1 MSTLDR
7 RTAAGSRLVLLAV
20 LFVAAV
26 VLTGVL
32 FRGIRLDLTENR
44 LYTLSEGTKRVI
56 GKLDEPIN
64 LYFYFSDSLARDAPQ
79 LRNYAQRVREL
90 LEEIAATSR
99 GRIVLQVIDPLP
111 FSEDE
116 DRAVGFGL
124 VGAPVGGS
132 GDTLYFGL
140 AGTNSTDGVAAIP
153 FFQAG
158 KEPFLEY
165 DLAKVIA
172 SLGEQE
178 RPVVGWLSSIE
189 IGPGFDPATSRVN
202 EGWLMFSELSSLFE
216 MRRVDRAATRIEDDV
231 DLLLLVHPKNLSDDT
246 LYAIDQFVLRGGRL
260 LALVDPHAETEQA
273 GQGVDPTAAMFSGKE
288 SDLPKLF
295 AAWGVKYDPG
305 QVVLD
310 AQYALQV
317 NLRDQPRPVRH
328 LAMIGPDASA
338 MSQSDVISAQLASV
352 NFSTA
357 GHFQLADGAT
367 VEIEPLVQT
376 SGNAALVAVDR
387 VRFLPDPQS
396 LFGDFNS
403 TGEHYVLA
411 ARLTGTLK
419 SAFPERAAEGH
430 LAESSGPANIVLVA
444 DTDMFADAMWA
455 QAQSFFGQRIVN
467 AFAGNGD
474 FIVNAVDNLVGNADL
489 ISVRT
494 RASSSRPFT
503 RVEALER
510 AAGDRFR
517 IKEQEL
523 QAELAETERKLTELQ
538 AARPDSGA
546 TLVSVEQ
553 QAELLRFQQE
563 RQRVRKE
570 LRQVRAQLN
579 ADIQT
584 LGATLKFINIVGVPL
599 LLTFAAAGFALWRAR
614 RRKEATP

>member
-1 MSTLDR
+1 MSAFDR
-7 RTAAGSRLVLLAV
+7 RTAAGSHLVLLAI

-26 VLTGVL
+26 VITGVL
-32 FRGIRLDLTENR
+32 FRGFRLDLTENR
-44 LYTLSEGTKRVI
+44 LYTLSDGTRRV
-56 GKLDEPIN
+56 LDKIEEPIN
-64 LYFYFSDSLARDAPQ
+64 LYFYFSDSVAQDAPQ
-79 LRNYAQRVREL
+79 LRVYAQRVREL
-90 LEEIAATSR
+90 LEEVAAASR
-99 GRIVLQVIDPLP
+99 GKVVLQVIDPLP

-116 DRAVGFGL
+116 DRAVEFGL
-124 VGAPVGGS
+124 VAAPVGS
-132 GDTLYFGL
+132 AGDTLFFGL

-153 FFQAG
+153 FFQAN
-158 KEPFLEY
+158 KEAFLEY

-172 SLGEQE
+172 SLVEE
-178 RPVVGWLSSIE
+178 DRPVVGWLSSIE

-202 EGWLMFSELSSLFE
+202 EGWVMFSELAKLFE

-231 DLLLLVHPKNLSDDT
+231 DLLLLVHPKDLSDDT

-260 LALVDPHAETEQA
+260 LALVDPHAEAEQA
-273 GQGVDPTAAMFSGKE
+273 GQGVDPTAAMFAGKE

-295 AAWGVKYDPG
+295 SAWGVAFDPT

-317 NLRDQPRPVRH
+317 NVRDQQRPVRH

-338 MSQSDVISAQLASV
+338 MNQADVISAQLDTI

-367 VEIEPLVQT
+367 VQLEPLVQS
-376 SGNAALVAVDR
+376 SGNAALVPVDR

-411 ARLTGTLK
+411 ARLSGTLK
-419 SAFPERAAEGH
+419 TAFPERSGEGH
-430 LAESSGPANIVLVA
+430 LAESTGSANVVLVA

-455 QAQSFFGQRIVN
+455 QVQSFFGQRIVN
-467 AFAGNGD
+467 AFASNGD
-474 FIVNAVDNLVGNADL
+474 FVINAVDNLVGNADL

-494 RASSSRPFT
+494 RASSSRPFAT
-503 RVEALER
+503 VEALKR
-510 AAGDRFR
+510 AADDRFR

-523 QAELAETERKLTELQ
+523 QAELSETERKLTELQ
-538 AARPDSGA
+538 AARPDAGA
-546 TLVSVEQ
+546 MLVSAEQ

-563 RQRVRKE
+563 RQRIRKE
-570 LRQVRAQLN
+570 LRQVRHQLN
-579 ADIQT
+579 ADIQS
-584 LGATLKFINIVGVPL
+584 LGAKLKFINIVGVPL
-599 LLTFAAAGFALWRAR
+599 LLTLGAVGFALWRTR
-614 RRKEATP
+614 RRKEAVQ

>member
-1 MSTLDR
+1 MSTFDR
-7 RTAAGSRLVLLAV
+7 RTATGSRLALLAV

-64 LYFYFSDSLARDAPQ
+64 LYFYFSDTLAQDAPQ

-90 LEEIAATSR
+90 LEEIAAASR
-99 GRIVLQVIDPLP
+99 GKVVLQVIDPLP

-124 VGAPVGGS
+124 VGAPVGAS
-132 GDTLYFGL
+132 GDSLYFGL
-140 AGTNSTDGVAAIP
+140 AGSNSTDGVAAIP
-153 FFQAG
+153 FFQAS

-172 SLGEQE
+172 SLGDED

-189 IGPGFDPATSRVN
+189 IGPGFDPTTTRVN
-202 EGWLMFSELSSLFE
+202 EGWVMYSELSNLFE
-216 MRRVDRAATRIEDDV
+216 MRRVDRSATRIEDDV
-231 DLLLLVHPKNLSDDT
+231 DLLLLVHPKDLSDDI

-273 GQGVDPTAAMFSGKE
+273 GQGVDPAAAMFAGKE
-288 SDLPKLF
+288 SDLPRLF
-295 AAWGVKYDPG
+295 AAWGVQYDAT

-317 NLRDQPRPVRH
+317 NLRDQQRPVRH
-328 LAMIGPDASA
+328 LAMIGPDAAA
-338 MSQSDVISAQLASV
+338 MSQSDVISAQLETV

-357 GHFQLADGAT
+357 GHFQLAEGAA
-367 VEIEPLVQT
+367 VQLEPLVQS
-376 SGNAALVAVDR
+376 SGNAALVPVDR
-387 VRFLPDPQS
+387 VRFLPDPQT

-411 ARLTGTLK
+411 ARLSGTLK
-419 SAFPERAAEGH
+419 TAFPERSGEGH
-430 LAESSGPANIVLVA
+430 LAESNGPANVVLVA

-455 QAQSFFGQRIVN
+455 QAQMFFGQRIVN
-467 AFAGNGD
+467 AFASNGD
-474 FIVNAVDNLVGNADL
+474 FIINAVDNLVGNADL

-494 RASSSRPFT
+494 RASSSRPFAT
-503 RVEALER
+503 VEALKR
-510 AAGDRFR
+510 AADDRFR

-523 QAELAETERKLTELQ
+523 QAQLAETERKLTELQ
-538 AARPDSGA
+538 AARPDAGA
-546 TLVSVEQ
+546 MLVSAEQ

-563 RQRVRKE
+563 RQRIRKE

-579 ADIQT
+579 ADIQS
-584 LGATLKFINIVGVPL
+584 LGARLKFINIAGVPL
-599 LLTFAAAGFALWRAR
+599 LLTLGAAGFALWRSR
-614 RRKEATP
+614 RRKEAAQ